1 MLGVLGGM
9 GPMAT
14 VDFMGKV
21 IRNTP
26 ASRDQDH
33 IEMVVCSATNV
44 PDRTAAILD
53 QGSDPLPAM
62 FDALRRLEQSG
73 VSCIAIPC
81 NTAHYWHG
89 ALQAKTSVPILH
101 VVDAVADRL
110 ADQGLEGTTIGVL
123 ATDGTIHAGVYQ
135 KRLAKRGYS
144 CLIPNAE
151 AQAEIM
157 RAIRLVKAG
166 NVDEAA
172 AILRREAEALVAGGC
187 SQVAMACTE
196 IPLALAKV
204 ESDLRARL
212 LDPTEILA
220 RACVQ
225 SCQADDA
232 DVTDREAVT
241 RWGKGHLN
249 ARDRQ
254 RTICIPLAHKSK
266 GAQL

>member
-26 ASRDQDH
+26 ALRDQDH

-44 PDRTAAILD
+44 PDRTAAILN

-62 FDALRRLEQSG
+62 FEALLRLEQSG
-73 VSCIAIPC
+73 VSCIAIAC

-89 ALQAKTSVPILH
+89 TLQAKTAVPILH
-101 VVDAVADRL
+101 IVDAVADTL
-110 ADQGLEGTTIGVL
+110 AEQGMDGTTIGVL

-151 AQAEIM
+151 AQAEVM

-172 AILRREAEALVAGGC
+172 TILRREAKALVARGC

-196 IPLALAKV
+196 IPLAFVTL
-204 ESDLRARL
+204 ENDLRARL

-220 RACVQ
+220 RACVRRFVRQ
-225 SCQADDA
+225 GHRFYDG
-232 DVTDREAVT
+232 EAETLV
-241 RWGKGHLN
+241 RSNEG
-249 ARDRQ
+249 Q
-254 RTICIPLAHKSK
+254 
-266 GAQL
+266 